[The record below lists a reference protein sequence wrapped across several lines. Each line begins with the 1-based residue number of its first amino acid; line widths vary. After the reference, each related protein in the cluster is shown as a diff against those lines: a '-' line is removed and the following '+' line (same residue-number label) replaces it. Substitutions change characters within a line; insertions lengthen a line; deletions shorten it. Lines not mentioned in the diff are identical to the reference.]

1 MSYRR
6 VVALALCAA
15 ATLATHGQFACA
27 QRVAANAYRKP
38 LPRPMTSAK
47 GRMHPANYAQEM
59 PAMGER
65 SRIAPSQPMPQAE
78 MHSNPFSDDGG
89 PMLGYG
95 PASECCDDYC
105 GEGACDGDY
114 CGTCDSGCCGNCGS
128 CGPCGAPSQW
138 FFTAD
143 YLYVRSSFSDS
154 IGYVDVNQG
163 TETHRDIAQLE
174 FDYESSFRFGG
185 GYRMSGCGD
194 EIRFLY
200 TRLESSAFLQ
210 QDGGS
215 GIFAPYYGNIDS
227 DEELVV
233 HADAEINSYDLEFSK
248 AIPLGGGGCACGGC
262 GGCCGSCSPWE
273 VAVFSGFRA
282 AEAEWNRA
290 FVVLEDNGEEDG
302 TAAQT
307 MDFDG
312 AGLKVGLEGRRYFFG
327 GGWLSMYAKGALS
340 LLYGDLDFNSS
351 IDGGQQLS
359 RQSTNIN
366 QIIPV
371 TDLEAGMTAQISCY
385 SRMTAGYLM
394 SAWHDLGFREH
405 DSVASEVLFDD
416 ANILGFDGFFARL
429 EFAY

>member
-1 MSYRR
+1 
-6 VVALALCAA
+6 
-15 ATLATHGQFACA
+15 
-27 QRVAANAYRKP
+27 
-38 LPRPMTSAK
+38 
-47 GRMHPANYAQEM
+47 MHPANYAQEM

-163 TETHRDIAQLE
+163 TETHRDITQLE

-290 FVVLEDNGEEDG
+290 FVVLVFWRRLAEHVRKGS
-302 TAAQT
+302 TFFALWRP
-307 MDFDG
+307 
-312 AGLKVGLEGRRYFFG
+312 GLQLIDRR
-327 GGWLSMYAKGALS
+327 
-340 LLYGDLDFNSS
+340 
-351 IDGGQQLS
+351 
-359 RQSTNIN
+359 R
-366 QIIPV
+366 P
-371 TDLEAGMTAQISCY
+371 TAQPAIDKHQPNH
-385 SRMTAGYLM
+385 SRDRFG
-394 SAWHDLGFREH
+394 SRN
-405 DSVASEVLFDD
+405 DSTDFVIHE
-416 ANILGFDGFFARL
+416 
-429 EFAY
+429 